1 MPGYTSISLKVTL
14 LAWLVTVLTLGVF
27 IAAIIPEQH
36 RELEESLRAKATT
49 VAISVQSLIAGAAVN
64 EDYSQ
69 VVDHAL
75 QVLESDRAVEFIV
88 ITRNDG
94 YSLWVDRKAW
104 RSEPLDSAWRP
115 DERKATSSIGE
126 VPLFGRRAFRYSR
139 PLDYSG
145 IPWGWIH
152 VGLTLEGF
160 DRSVARLSSRTAL
173 VGVFCVVLAFAVSVG
188 YARRFVRPILGLE
201 RAVERVALGELSA
214 RAEVHTRDEL
224 GQLAAAFNSMAGTIQ
239 ARNRMLESVNFAS
252 RELFSA
258 RDWREVIVEVLG
270 HVSQTAGAHRAQVTE
285 FHQSEAGLDVCTCRH
300 EWTAEGVR
308 PTIGDWQSY
317 VMDPGWAARGK
328 LAMKMGEVRCL
339 LRSQMSPLMRAELAE
354 PVQAVVFV
362 PIRVQEECWGVLSMF
377 NCVEERVWNEI
388 ELSGLRVV
396 AKMLGAA
403 IERQRTETELA
414 KANETLEQRVAER
427 TGELEEARQLLARNV
442 ERLDLALD
450 GADEALWD
458 WYIDESR
465 TIYNE
470 RWSRMLGYTPE
481 EVGQAVNAWETLMNP
496 HDLPA
501 VMERLRAH
509 LAGQSASY
517 EAEFRMKA
525 KNGAWQW
532 IRARGKVVSR
542 AADGTALRMVGT
554 HVDITAY
561 KQAEESLLELSRR
574 AGMAEVATGV
584 LHNVGNVLNS
594 VNVSATIVA
603 ERVRDLRIS
612 NLVAAVEMIQAHGGH
627 LDRFLEEDVK
637 GQRLLP
643 YLGKLAAHLNSERE
657 TLVAELRQMTTH
669 VGHIKEIVAMQQNY
683 ARTSGVVERLAPATL
698 LEDALRIVQASFER
712 HGVTLRRDYEETEEI
727 ATDRHKVL
735 QILLNL
741 LRNAKDAVK
750 SNLRREREV
759 TVRIRRVTDERIVL
773 QVSDN
778 GIGIEPEH
786 LRLIFSHGFTTK
798 PGGHGFGLHSGA
810 LAAHQIGGTLS
821 VESPG
826 PERGATFSLELPM
839 LLPTTGRTE
848 EV

>member
-1 MPGYTSISLKVTL
+1 
-14 LAWLVTVLTLGVF
+14 
-27 IAAIIPEQH
+27 
-36 RELEESLRAKATT
+36 
-49 VAISVQSLIAGAAVN
+49 
-64 EDYSQ
+64 
-69 VVDHAL
+69 
-75 QVLESDRAVEFIV
+75 
-88 ITRNDG
+88 
-94 YSLWVDRKAW
+94 
-104 RSEPLDSAWRP
+104 
-115 DERKATSSIGE
+115 
-126 VPLFGRRAFRYSR
+126 
-139 PLDYSG
+139 
-145 IPWGWIH
+145 
-152 VGLTLEGF
+152 
-160 DRSVARLSSRTAL
+160 
-173 VGVFCVVLAFAVSVG
+173 
-188 YARRFVRPILGLE
+188 
-201 RAVERVALGELSA
+201 
-214 RAEVHTRDEL
+214 
-224 GQLAAAFNSMAGTIQ
+224 
-239 ARNRMLESVNFAS
+239 
-252 RELFSA
+252 
-258 RDWREVIVEVLG
+258 
-270 HVSQTAGAHRAQVTE
+270 
-285 FHQSEAGLDVCTCRH
+285 
-300 EWTAEGVR
+300 
-308 PTIGDWQSY
+308 
-317 VMDPGWAARGK
+317 
-328 LAMKMGEVRCL
+328 
-339 LRSQMSPLMRAELAE
+339 
-354 PVQAVVFV
+354 
-362 PIRVQEECWGVLSMF
+362 
-377 NCVEERVWNEI
+377 
-388 ELSGLRVV
+388 
-396 AKMLGAA
+396 
-403 IERQRTETELA
+403 
-414 KANETLEQRVAER
+414 
-427 TGELEEARQLLARNV
+427 
-442 ERLDLALD
+442 
-450 GADEALWD
+450 
-458 WYIDESR
+458 
-465 TIYNE
+465 
-470 RWSRMLGYTPE
+470 
-481 EVGQAVNAWETLMNP
+481 
-496 HDLPA
+496 
-501 VMERLRAH
+501 
-509 LAGQSASY
+509 
-517 EAEFRMKA
+517 
-525 KNGAWQW
+525 
-532 IRARGKVVSR
+532 
-542 AADGTALRMVGT
+542 MVGT